1 MKDPTKMLW
10 GCNAKRKRMIASI
23 TKCMTCLICID
34 LIEEIECDPSDTY
47 IQVNSRA
54 AGIKGTT
61 AKLRKSDI
69 ISVQDLLY
77 GLMLPS
83 GNNAAYSL
91 AENFGEY
98 LKERNMS

>member
-1 MKDPTKMLW
+1 
-10 GCNAKRKRMIASI
+10 MIASI
-23 TKCMTCLICID
+23 SKVMTCLICIE
-34 LIEEIECDPSDTY
+34 LIDEIECDPSDTY

-54 AGIKGTT
+54 AGVKGTT
-61 AKLRKSDI
+61 AKLKKSDI